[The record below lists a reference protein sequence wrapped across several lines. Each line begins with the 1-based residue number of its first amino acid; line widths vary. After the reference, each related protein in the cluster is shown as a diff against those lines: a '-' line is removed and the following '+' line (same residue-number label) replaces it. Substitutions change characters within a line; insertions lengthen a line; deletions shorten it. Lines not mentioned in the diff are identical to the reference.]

1 MAFNFNRRINP
12 VIPTTAVQV
21 RNNAELVLVT
31 RGFTG
36 DLVTPKFVIQLDQAI
51 PYGNTMPVVM
61 SDVDGNA
68 AVMYDRYGNYVR
80 ADRLYRA
87 MKMRQAGCLPY
98 NGCNPAEFQCVVG
111 FDPIRITIL
120 SDLPLSVYCPSVT
133 TTINRVTTRS
143 SDGTTTATV
152 QTTTHEM
159 E

>member
-12 VIPTTAVQV
+12 IIPTTAIQV

-31 RGFTG
+31 NGFTG

-61 SDVDGNA
+61 SDVDGNN

-111 FDPIRITIL
+111 LTLF
-120 SDLPLSVYCPSVT
+120 V
-133 TTINRVTTRS
+133 
-143 SDGTTTATV
+143 
-152 QTTTHEM
+152 
-159 E
+159 

>member
-87 MKMRQAGCLPY
+87 MK
-98 NGCNPAEFQCVVG
+98 CVKLVV
-111 FDPIRITIL
+111 FPIVAAI
-120 SDLPLSVYCPSVT
+120 
-133 TTINRVTTRS
+133 
-143 SDGTTTATV
+143 
-152 QTTTHEM
+152 Q
-159 E
+159 